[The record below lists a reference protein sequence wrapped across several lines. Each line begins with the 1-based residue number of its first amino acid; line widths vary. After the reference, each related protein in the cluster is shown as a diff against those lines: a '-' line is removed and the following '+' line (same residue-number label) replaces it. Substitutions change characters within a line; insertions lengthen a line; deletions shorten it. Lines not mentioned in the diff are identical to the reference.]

1 LKTAAAILLL
11 GILLFNWFGYRVLN
25 TFMQDRSDLQ
35 LQSQLDL
42 RHYDET
48 QLVSIKLPA
57 TQLAYYNNS
66 AVFERVDGQ
75 IDINGIPY
83 QYVKRRI
90 YNDSIE
96 FLCIPN
102 RMALNLRL
110 SGEDYFR
117 LINDIQHSQQGQGHP
132 GGATKFFAVDPYT
145 ATHPFRIGDPSFI
158 LIGRINDYSSTRLL
172 SPPGASAERPP
183 ACTALPA

>member
-1 LKTAAAILLL
+1 
-11 GILLFNWFGYRVLN
+11 
-25 TFMQDRSDLQ
+25 MQDRSNLH

-48 QLVSIKLPA
+48 QLISIKLPA

-96 FLCIPN
+96 LLCIPN
-102 RMALNLRL
+102 RTALNLRL

-117 LINDIQHSQQGQGHP
+117 LINDVQRSQQGQGHP
-132 GGATKFFAVDPYT
+132 GGATKFFVLDPYT
-145 ATHPFRIGDPSFI
+145 ATPGFRVGDLSFI
-158 LIGRINDYSSTRLL
+158 LIDRAGLFSTGLL
-172 SPPGASAERPP
+172 SPPGTAAERPP
-183 ACTALPA
+183 ALALRA

>member
-1 LKTAAAILLL
+1 
-11 GILLFNWFGYRVLN
+11 
-25 TFMQDRSDLQ
+25 MEDRSNLR

-42 RHYDET
+42 RHYDEN
-48 QLVSIKLPA
+48 QLLSIKLPA

-90 YNDSIE
+90 FNDSIE

-102 RMALNLRL
+102 ATALNLRH
-110 SGEDYFR
+110 SGENYFR
-117 LINDIQHSQQGQGHP
+117 LINDMQRSQRGHP
-132 GGATKFFAVDPYT
+132 GSTTKFFAVDPYT
-145 ATHPFRIGDPSFI
+145 ATHRWQIDDLSLI
-158 LIGRINDYSSTRLL
+158 LIEYPGHFSTRLPAP
-172 SPPGASAERPP
+172 SGATAERPP
-183 ACTALPA
+183 AFTTFSA

>member
-1 LKTAAAILLL
+1 M

-25 TFMQDRSDLQ
+25 TLMQDRSNLQ
-35 LQSQLDL
+35 LRSQLDL

-57 TQLAYYNNS
+57 TQLSYYNNS

-75 IDINGIPY
+75 IEINGIPY

-96 FLCIPN
+96 LLCIPN

-117 LINDIQHSQQGQGHP
+117 LINDIQRSQQEQGHP

-145 ATHPFRIGDPSFI
+145 ATHPFGIGDLSFI
-158 LIGRINDYSSTRLL
+158 LISRTDDHFSTRLL
-172 SPPGASAERPP
+172 SLPGIAAERPP
-183 ACTALPA
+183 AFKEFRS

>member
-1 LKTAAAILLL
+1 
-11 GILLFNWFGYRVLN
+11 
-25 TFMQDRSDLQ
+25 MQDRSNLQ

-57 TQLAYYNNS
+57 TQLSYYNNS

-75 IDINGIPY
+75 IEINGIPY

-96 FLCIPN
+96 LLCIPN

-117 LINDIQHSQQGQGHP
+117 LINDIQRSQQGQGHP

-145 ATHPFRIGDPSFI
+145 ATHPFRIGDLSFI
-158 LIGRINDYSSTRLL
+158 LIGGADDHFSTNLL
-172 SPPGASAERPP
+172 SPPGIAAERPP
-183 ACTALPA
+183 ACTVLPA

>member
-1 LKTAAAILLL
+1 M

-25 TFMQDRSDLQ
+25 DFMQVRSNLQ

-48 QLVSIKLPA
+48 QLTTIKLPA

-75 IDINGIPY
+75 IEINGVPY

-96 FLCIPN
+96 LLCIPN
-102 RMALNLRL
+102 RKALDLRL

-117 LINDIQHSQQGQGHP
+117 LINDIQRSQQGQGHP

-145 ATHPFRIGDPSFI
+145 ATHPFQVADLSYI
-158 LIGRINDYSSTRLL
+158 LIKRTEHFSTRLVSL
-172 SPPGASAERPP
+172 PGTTAERPP
-183 ACTALPA
+183 ACTAFRA